1 MFQLDVLID
10 ISILPSN
17 IMALRD
23 DDFIDFVKEEAGHAA
38 AALLE
43 IQGINCVKSLLMTDN
58 VYAIMNVKSKSLD
71 GLKNKYGYMQDDGT
85 FVIQPGVKG
94 NIEYL
99 IDLLKKKC
107 IEDVKLAKSSK
118 HNQSSSSLTIP
129 KSTSTVTSNNT
140 TEKTISV
147 SFNSSVAEN
156 KTYIIDTLNNWC
168 ENNKSKLN
176 VQQFTLVEGEHYFIL
191 MQNDSNGALKCDIRC
206 CCQKW
211 SSLPLRRGKFQ
222 LSNFYRH
229 LQGLNNICPAL
240 RKMIINPQSALPSST
255 NNPPPLITSDNVPQ
269 QVASPNQIPIIS
281 PSDTIQS
288 NSALSTASSTS
299 ISTDNDE
306 SLMQQSSS
314 VKPKR
319 PVKRKIQ
326 IIESSRDSRE
336 STKRT
341 RRR

>member
-1 MFQLDVLID
+1 MFQLDILFD

-17 IMALRD
+17 IMVLRD

-58 VYAIMNVKSKSLD
+58 VYAIMDVKSKSLD
-71 GLKNKYGYMQDDGT
+71 GLKNKYGYTQDDGT

-118 HNQSSSSLTIP
+118 HNQSSSSSTIP

-140 TEKTISV
+140 TEKTIS
-147 SFNSSVAEN
+147 E
-156 KTYIIDTLNNWC
+156 
-168 ENNKSKLN
+168 SKLN
-176 VQQFTLVEGEHYFIL
+176 VQQFSLVEGEHYFIL
-191 MQNDSNGALKCDIRC
+191 LQNDSNGALKCDIRC

-240 RKMIINPQSALPSST
+240 KKMISNPQSALPLST
-255 NNPPPLITSDNVPQ
+255 NNPPPLITSDNVSQ
-269 QVASPNQIPIIS
+269 QVVSPNQIPIIP

-288 NSALSTASSTS
+288 NSPLATASSTS

-326 IIESSRDSRE
+326 IIESSPDSRE

>member
-10 ISILPSN
+10 TSILPTN

-38 AALLE
+38 SALLE

-58 VYAIMNVKSKSLD
+58 VYAIMDVKSKSLD
-71 GLKNKYGYMQDDGT
+71 DLKNKYGYIQDD
-85 FVIQPGVKG
+85 
-94 NIEYL
+94 
-99 IDLLKKKC
+99 
-107 IEDVKLAKSSK
+107 
-118 HNQSSSSLTIP
+118 
-129 KSTSTVTSNNT
+129 
-140 TEKTISV
+140 
-147 SFNSSVAEN
+147 
-156 KTYIIDTLNNWC
+156 
-168 ENNKSKLN
+168 
-176 VQQFTLVEGEHYFIL
+176 VEGEHYFIL
-191 MQNDSNGALKCDIRC
+191 LQNDSNGALKCDIRC

-211 SSLPLRRGKFQ
+211 SSLPLGRGKFQ

-229 LQGLNNICPAL
+229 LQGLNNICPVL
-240 RKMIINPQSALPSST
+240 KKMISNLQSALPSPT

-269 QVASPNQIPIIS
+269 QVTSPNQIPIIP

-319 PVKRKIQ
+319 PVKRKIK
-326 IIESSRDSRE
+326 IIESSRDSR
-336 STKRT
+336 
-341 RRR
+341 

>member
-1 MFQLDVLID
+1 TLI
-10 ISILPSN
+10 LV
-17 IMALRD
+17 LRD

-43 IQGINCVKSLLMTDN
+43 IRGINCVKSLLMTDN
-58 VYAIMNVKSKSLD
+58 VYAIMDVKSKSLD
-71 GLKNKYGYMQDDGT
+71 GLKNKYGYTQDD
-85 FVIQPGVKG
+85 
-94 NIEYL
+94 
-99 IDLLKKKC
+99 
-107 IEDVKLAKSSK
+107 
-118 HNQSSSSLTIP
+118 
-129 KSTSTVTSNNT
+129 
-140 TEKTISV
+140 
-147 SFNSSVAEN
+147 
-156 KTYIIDTLNNWC
+156 
-168 ENNKSKLN
+168 
-176 VQQFTLVEGEHYFIL
+176 VQGEHYFIL
-191 MQNDSNGALKCDIRC
+191 LQNDSNGALKCDIGC

-229 LQGLNNICPAL
+229 LQGLNNVCPAL
-240 RKMIINPQSALPSST
+240 KKMISNLQSALPSLT

-269 QVASPNQIPIIS
+269 QVVSPNQIPIIS

-288 NSALSTASSTS
+288 NSPLSTASSTS

-326 IIESSRDSRE
+326 IIESSRDSRK

>member
-1 MFQLDVLID
+1 MLLIETLKCPLFVAQL
-10 ISILPSN
+10 IL
-17 IMALRD
+17 
-23 DDFIDFVKEEAGHAA
+23 
-38 AALLE
+38 
-43 IQGINCVKSLLMTDN
+43 
-58 VYAIMNVKSKSLD
+58 
-71 GLKNKYGYMQDDGT
+71 
-85 FVIQPGVKG
+85 
-94 NIEYL
+94 
-99 IDLLKKKC
+99 
-107 IEDVKLAKSSK
+107 
-118 HNQSSSSLTIP
+118 
-129 KSTSTVTSNNT
+129 
-140 TEKTISV
+140 
-147 SFNSSVAEN
+147 
-156 KTYIIDTLNNWC
+156 
-168 ENNKSKLN
+168 
-176 VQQFTLVEGEHYFIL
+176 EGEHYFIL
-191 MQNDSNGALKCDIRC
+191 LQNDSNGALKYDIRC

-240 RKMIINPQSALPSST
+240 KKMISNPQSALPSST
-255 NNPPPLITSDNVPQ
+255 NNPPPLITSDNVSQ
-269 QVASPNQIPIIS
+269 QVVSPNQIPIIP

-288 NSALSTASSTS
+288 NSPLSTASSTS

>member
-1 MFQLDVLID
+1 MFQLDILFD

-17 IMALRD
+17 IMVLRD

-58 VYAIMNVKSKSLD
+58 VYAIMDVKSKSLD
-71 GLKNKYGYMQDDGT
+71 GLKNKYGYTQDDGT

-118 HNQSSSSLTIP
+118 HNQSSSSSTIP

-140 TEKTISV
+140 TEKTIS
-147 SFNSSVAEN
+147 E
-156 KTYIIDTLNNWC
+156 
-168 ENNKSKLN
+168 SKLN
-176 VQQFTLVEGEHYFIL
+176 VQQFSLVEGEHYFIL
-191 MQNDSNGALKCDIRC
+191 LQNDSNGALKCDIRC

-229 LQGLNNICPAL
+229 LQGFNNICPAL
-240 RKMIINPQSALPSST
+240 KKMISNPQSALPLST
-255 NNPPPLITSDNVPQ
+255 NNPPPLITSDNVSQ
-269 QVASPNQIPIIS
+269 QVVSPNQIPIIP

-288 NSALSTASSTS
+288 NSPLATASSTS

-319 PVKRKIQ
+319 P
-326 IIESSRDSRE
+326 
-336 STKRT
+336 
-341 RRR
+341 

>member
-1 MFQLDVLID
+1 MFQPDIRFD

-17 IMALRD
+17 IMVLRD

-58 VYAIMNVKSKSLD
+58 VYAIMDVKSKSLD
-71 GLKNKYGYMQDDGT
+71 GLKNKYGYTQDDGT

-107 IEDVKLAKSSK
+107 IEEVKLAKSSK
-118 HNQSSSSLTIP
+118 HNQLSSSSTIP
-129 KSTSTVTSNNT
+129 KSTLTLL
-140 TEKTISV
+140 K
-147 SFNSSVAEN
+147 N
-156 KTYIIDTLNNWC
+156 KNKYIVDTLNNWC
-168 ENNKSKLN
+168 ENNKSKLS
-176 VQQFTLVEGEHYFIL
+176 VQQFSLVEGEHYFIL
-191 MQNDSNGALKCDIRC
+191 LQNDSNGALKCDIRC

-240 RKMIINPQSALPSST
+240 KKMISNSQLALPSST

-269 QVASPNQIPIIS
+269 QVVSSNQIPIIP

-288 NSALSTASSTS
+288 NSPLSTASSTS
-299 ISTDNDE
+299 ISTANDE
-306 SLMQQSSS
+306 SLMQ
-314 VKPKR
+314 
-319 PVKRKIQ
+319 
-326 IIESSRDSRE
+326 
-336 STKRT
+336 
-341 RRR
+341 

>member
-1 MFQLDVLID
+1 
-10 ISILPSN
+10 
-17 IMALRD
+17 
-23 DDFIDFVKEEAGHAA
+23 
-38 AALLE
+38 
-43 IQGINCVKSLLMTDN
+43 
-58 VYAIMNVKSKSLD
+58 
-71 GLKNKYGYMQDDGT
+71 
-85 FVIQPGVKG
+85 
-94 NIEYL
+94 
-99 IDLLKKKC
+99 KKKC

-118 HNQSSSSLTIP
+118 HNQSSSSSTIP

-140 TEKTISV
+140 TEKTIS
-147 SFNSSVAEN
+147 E
-156 KTYIIDTLNNWC
+156 
-168 ENNKSKLN
+168 SKLN
-176 VQQFTLVEGEHYFIL
+176 VQQFSLVEGEHYFIL
-191 MQNDSNGALKCDIRC
+191 LQNDSNGALKCDIRC

-240 RKMIINPQSALPSST
+240 KKMISHLQSALPSLT

-269 QVASPNQIPIIS
+269 QVVSPNQIPIIS

-288 NSALSTASSTS
+288 NSPLSTASSTS

-326 IIESSRDSRE
+326 IIESSRDSRK

>member
-58 VYAIMNVKSKSLD
+58 VYAIMDVKSKSLD
-71 GLKNKYGYMQDDGT
+71 DLKNKYGYIQDDGT

-99 IDLLKKKC
+99 IDLLKKK
-107 IEDVKLAKSSK
+107 
-118 HNQSSSSLTIP
+118 
-129 KSTSTVTSNNT
+129 
-140 TEKTISV
+140 
-147 SFNSSVAEN
+147 F
-156 KTYIIDTLNNWC
+156 
-168 ENNKSKLN
+168 
-176 VQQFTLVEGEHYFIL
+176 EGEHYFIL
-191 MQNDSNGALKCDIRC
+191 LQNDSNGALKCDIRC

-211 SSLPLRRGKFQ
+211 SSLPFGRGKFQ

-229 LQGLNNICPAL
+229 LQGLNNICPVL
-240 RKMIINPQSALPSST
+240 KKMISNPQSALPSPT

-269 QVASPNQIPIIS
+269 QVTSPNQIPIIP

-319 PVKRKIQ
+319 PVKRKIK
-326 IIESSRDSRE
+326 IIESSRDSR
-336 STKRT
+336 
-341 RRR
+341 